1 VTALPRRSTAAQ
13 KLAVGQEMEVS
24 PPPFGSTREGDDQE
38 PFLYVT
44 ALPPLSTAAQKLAD
58 GQVTEVR
65 LLPPG
70 SILTGFDHVLP
81 S

>member
-1 VTALPRRSTAAQ
+1 
-13 KLAVGQEMEVS
+13 MEVS